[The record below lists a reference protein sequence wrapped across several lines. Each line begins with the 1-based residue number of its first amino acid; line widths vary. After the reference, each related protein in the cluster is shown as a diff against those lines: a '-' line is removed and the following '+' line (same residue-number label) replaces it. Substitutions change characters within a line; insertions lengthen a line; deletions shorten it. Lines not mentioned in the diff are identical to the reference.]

1 MYRTYAGRQVRKA
14 ATGSVLAAVALVA
27 VFFLFSQLDRPG
39 DLVKLNTN
47 AAGVMMHV
55 LVQDEGDP
63 RGVLRLAMPILAWSG
78 AVDDVPSVLTPRSLI
93 AGALRTFHLRFSE
106 PLDLLLSEMPLLGL
120 AAAQVPPDPAA
131 SGQAAGEGQP
141 HKPEED
147 LLSNQTPKLS
157 EHCLVGIYNTHT
169 GETYALTD
177 GMERLDGKRGGV
189 VTVSAALQE
198 ELETRYGIR
207 VARSDRINDAV
218 YSASYAESEKVV
230 RDLMVEH
237 PHLKVLL
244 DIHRDAGKSRQDSIV
259 TVNGQQVAP
268 ILIIIG
274 SDARAPF
281 PNWRQNYAL
290 GKAISDRMDSMY
302 PGLSLGVRV
311 KEGRYNQ
318 YLHNGAILLEIGTV
332 ANSTEEAVAS
342 AHLLAE
348 VLAAYLAEVVSGQD

>member
-1 MYRTYAGRQVRKA
+1 MYRTYAGRPGRKA
-14 ATGSVLAAVALVA
+14 VTGLALAAAALVA

-39 DLVKLNTN
+39 DQIKLNTN
-47 AAGVMMHV
+47 AAGMMMHV

-78 AVDDVPSVLTPRSLI
+78 AADDVPSVLTPRSLT
-93 AGALRTFHLRFSE
+93 AGALRTFHLRFSD

-120 AAAQVPPDPAA
+120 AAAQVPPEPAT
-131 SGQAAGEGQP
+131 SGQVTDDGQP
-141 HKPEED
+141 QQPEEE
-147 LLSNQTPKLS
+147 LLPVQPPELS
-157 EHCLVGIYNTHT
+157 EHCLVGIYTTHT

-189 VTVSAALQE
+189 VTVATALQE
-198 ELETRYGIR
+198 ELETSYGIR

-218 YSASYAESEKVV
+218 YSTSYAESEKVV
-230 RDLMVEH
+230 RDLLAEH
-237 PHLKVLL
+237 PHLKIVL

-268 ILIIIG
+268 ILTIIG

-290 GKAISDRMDSMY
+290 AKALSDRMDSMY

-318 YLHNGAILLEIGTV
+318 YLHNGAILLEMGTV

-342 AHLLAE
+342 ARLLAE
-348 VLAAYLAEVVSGQD
+348 VLALHLAEVVPGQD